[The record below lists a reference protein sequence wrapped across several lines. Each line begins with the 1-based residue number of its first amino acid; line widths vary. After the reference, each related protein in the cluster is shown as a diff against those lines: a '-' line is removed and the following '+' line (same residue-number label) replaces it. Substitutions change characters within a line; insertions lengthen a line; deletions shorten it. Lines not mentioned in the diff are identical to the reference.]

1 MGLRDFAVSIA
12 LVCCLSA
19 QLSADEKPEKPAFPE
34 FKAVTAAV
42 AEHFLQNKTYRPD
55 DILTVGDVTPLF
67 PKLEK
72 LGWKVADQK
81 KILQLFLPDNDD
93 MVKRLRTPK
102 GCAFM
107 QHVGKMP
114 LGYDRL
120 DRLRKMPYGQYRIRE
135 LVDAPKG
142 HEMIEYMTTTPNGK
156 NLGKQLT
163 NATNGQDFNQPTGKL
178 YTEKALIERLKK
190 SHDAEA
196 ARQSKTAKPS
206 K

>member
-1 MGLRDFAVSIA
+1 MRLRNFAVSIA
-12 LVCCLSA
+12 LVCCLCA
-19 QLSADEKPEKPAFPE
+19 HLSADDKPEKPAFPK
-34 FKAVTAAV
+34 FDAVTAAV
-42 AEHFLQNKTYRPD
+42 SQHFLQNKTYQPE
-55 DILTVGDVTPLF
+55 DILTVGDVAPLF

-81 KILQLFLPDNDD
+81 KILQLFLSDNDD

-102 GCAFM
+102 GRAFM

-135 LVDAPKG
+135 LVDAPAG
-142 HEMIEYMTTTPNGK
+142 HEMIEYMTTTRNGN

-163 NATNGQDFNQPTGKL
+163 NATDGENFNEPTGKL
-178 YTEKALIERLKK
+178 YSEKALIERLRK
-190 SHDAEA
+190 SYDAEV
-196 ARQSKTAKPS
+196 ARQAKTPQPS

>member
-1 MGLRDFAVSIA
+1 LP
-12 LVCCLSA
+12 
-19 QLSADEKPEKPAFPE
+19 ADEKPAFPE
-34 FKAVTAAV
+34 FDAVTVAV
-42 AEHFLQNKTYRPD
+42 AEHFRQSKTYRPD
-55 DILTVGDVTPLF
+55 DIVTAGDVSTLF

-81 KILQLFLPDNDD
+81 KIQQQLLPDNDD

-102 GCAFM
+102 GRVFM

-120 DRLRKMPYGQYRIRE
+120 DRLRRMPHGQYRIRE

-142 HEMIEYMTTTPNGK
+142 WEMIEYMTTTPNGK

-163 NATNGQDFNQPTGKL
+163 NATDGKDFNRPTGKL
-178 YTEKALIERLKK
+178 YTERALVDRLQK
-190 SHDAEA
+190 SYDAES
-196 ARQSKTAKPS
+196 ARKSKTAKPA